1 MLNSRAG
8 VPAGFVVPAP
18 GQQLPGRRALLSQR
32 WRYHG
37 RLDPSVEIARSATV
51 TQALARMT
59 QAHAGRFLVMDGNRL
74 AGLITRSDIAR
85 FVQTQ
90 TMLSGAAATP
100 ADR

>member
-1 MLNSRAG
+1 MR
-8 VPAGFVVPAP
+8 
-18 GQQLPGRRALLSQR
+18 
-32 WRYHG
+32 
-37 RLDPSVEIARSATV
+37 RLDPERRDRRSCTV
-51 TQALARMT
+51 AQALARMT
-59 QAHAGRFLVMDGNRL
+59 QAHPLRLLAMDGNRL